1 MSYTEEEKYDHDR
14 SYFLARVFQAL
25 ANKTLTSQDM
35 VDILKIISNR
45 EDAIMESY
53 VLDKRKGISVRV
65 TDDELQ
71 HVGYDDAQCGRE
83 K

>member
-14 SYFLARVFQAL
+14 SYFLYRVFQAITS
-25 ANKTLTSQDM
+25 KVLTSKDM
-35 VDILKIISNR
+35 VDILKIISSR
-45 EDAIMESY
+45 EDATAKPYI
-53 VLDKRKGISVRV
+53 LDRRKTVTVRV

-71 HVGYDDAQCGRE
+71 HVSYDDAQLGRE

>member
-25 ANKTLTSQDM
+25 ASKILTSQDM
-35 VDILKIISNR
+35 VDILKIVSNR
-45 EDAIMESY
+45 EDAIAKPY
-53 VLDKRKGISVRV
+53 VLDKRKAVIVGI
-65 TDDELQ
+65 TDEELQ
-71 HVGYDDAQCGRE
+71 HVGYSQEACGYE